1 MCCVKLKRLDE
12 AIEWCDEGL
21 SVRKLTA
28 PLCCGCSPMA
38 WCVFPCG
45 LVCVP
50 LWPGVCS
57 PVAWCVFPYGLVC
70 LCGVTFRT
78 CVLNGLSTP
87 AGDQFAYVCMGL
99 YLNPAR
105 YLPMMQHSQTSAAQ
119 QAKRRWVGLTSATV
133 CNPSQI
139 CSIETF

>member
-57 PVAWCVFPYGLVC
+57 PMVWCVYVELPSGLVSSM
-70 LCGVTFRT
+70 V
-78 CVLNGLSTP
+78 LSTP

-133 CNPSQI
+133 CKPSQI